1 MAHVIIIGDPFDPV
15 APVAVC
21 MILRVLSL
29 VQSRIMATLLAAPDN
44 AATMSPAE
52 ARALFRL
59 NKYYGSTT
67 GFCAGYTQANVT
79 ILPKSLA
86 KDYTEFCRKNH
97 ATLPLLYSSEP
108 GEVTTSL
115 ATGSDVRSGH
125 FMNSGC
131 E

>member
-1 MAHVIIIGDPFDPV
+1 
-15 APVAVC
+15 
-21 MILRVLSL
+21 
-29 VQSRIMATLLAAPDN
+29 MATNFPAAPDN

-59 NKYYGSTT
+59 NNYGSTT

-86 KDYTEFCRKNH
+86 KEYTDFCRKNH
-97 ATLPLLYSSEP
+97 APLPLLYRSEP

-115 ATGSDVRSGH
+115 ATGSDVR
-125 FMNSGC
+125 
-131 E
+131 